1 MTLDAEVPVQS
12 LGSAWLRVGCL
23 RVGVHLGK
31 KGEKYVSSPNLDR
44 TASRYLPQS
53 PHMQQKRRPQQIEK
67 LAELI
72 QLSEPSHQSCTF

>member
-1 MTLDAEVPVQS
+1 MAEGGVSS
-12 LGSAWLRVGCL
+12 LNRVE
-23 RVGVHLGK
+23 VHLGK

-53 PHMQQKRRPQQIEK
+53 VNLGFPHMQQKRRPQQIEK

-72 QLSEPSHQSCTF
+72 PLSDPSHQSCTF